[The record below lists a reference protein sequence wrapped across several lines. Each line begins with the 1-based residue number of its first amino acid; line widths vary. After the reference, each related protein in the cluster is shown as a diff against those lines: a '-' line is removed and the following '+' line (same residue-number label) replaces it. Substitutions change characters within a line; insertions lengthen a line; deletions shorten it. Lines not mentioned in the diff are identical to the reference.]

1 MTPKI
6 REKVSSAKVEAAL
19 RDMTENVM
27 KLIEPVLDT
36 TVIVGIQKSGVVLA
50 KRIAKNIQDKFH
62 IEVPIGTLDITLYR
76 DDFSTSGVNRLTGE
90 TNLNFDLDGKTIVLV
105 DDVLYTGRTVRA
117 ALNELMDFGRPKRVL
132 LAVLIDRGHR
142 ELPIAADVAPMK
154 INTQPNDTVILNLKE
169 SDGQDEILICDPL
182 P

>member
-6 REKVSSAKVEAAL
+6 REKVSSEKVEAAL
-19 RDMTENVM
+19 REMTENVM
-27 KLIEPVLDT
+27 KLIEPVLET
-36 TVIVGIQKSGVVLA
+36 TVIVGIQKSGVVLV

-62 IEVPIGTLDITLYR
+62 VNVPLGTLDITLYR
-76 DDFSTSGVNRLTGE
+76 DDFSTGVPRLTAE

-117 ALNELMDFGRPKRVL
+117 ALNELMDFGRPKRVR

-142 ELPIAADVAPMK
+142 ELPIAADVAPLK
-154 INTQPNDTVILNLKE
+154 ISTDHNDLVILNLKE